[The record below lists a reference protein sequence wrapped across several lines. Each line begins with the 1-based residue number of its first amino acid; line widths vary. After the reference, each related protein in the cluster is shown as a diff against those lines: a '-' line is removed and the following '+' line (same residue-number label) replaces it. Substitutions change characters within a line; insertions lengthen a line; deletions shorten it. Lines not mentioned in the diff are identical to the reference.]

1 MSKASPKD
9 TRVLRL
15 IVRVETPGNH
25 FRRCKISMSK
35 SINPKN
41 EQTENDAFVRLS
53 VLLDRVIAKLR
64 EKI

>member
-1 MSKASPKD
+1 
-9 TRVLRL
+9 
-15 IVRVETPGNH
+15 
-25 FRRCKISMSK
+25 MSK